1 MTTGYSSKF
10 IQTMEALD
18 GTQLGVRLGQ
28 LCIQN
33 DIPVKDV
40 SELLKISRVTVYNW
54 FTGKTKVRGS
64 LREKV
69 EKIIQKLEPDA

>member
-1 MTTGYSSKF
+1 MTKGYSFRF

-18 GTQLGVRLGQ
+18 STKLGVRLGQ

-54 FTGKTKVRGS
+54 FTGKTKVKAN
-64 LREKV
+64 LRETV
-69 EKIIQKLEPDA
+69 ERIIQKLEPDV